1 MRIALERIEKY
12 LYLFQENL
20 PPAVNSREESQERRR
35 KRNSR
40 ESDSRERLTER
51 PVTEKPPIDLA
62 ASIADCCCIGPRS
75 RLPLPRIPPAIM
87 SSMTTA
93 ASSASSS
100 SASSAS
106 CPSIVTGGYPSR
118 EIASEY
124 SSSLPA
130 STTSVAETT
139 PTLANNSRG
148 AVQTS
153 VGNIGSTS
161 QQQQQQQQQPHYHY
175 YQQHYP
181 QAAVAAVTSSYSPP
195 TTTPCS
201 PSTSLGYSSG
211 VPTTTQTVSVP
222 RQLAQ
227 WTKHQTLKL
236 QVLASSIACQNRSF
250 ISSVSHFSS
259 SSFRCPRVDY
269 CFKMIIQSRFFII
282 SARFE
287 FRA

>member
-1 MRIALERIEKY
+1 MKKDCAR
-12 LYLFQENL
+12 LFQESL
-20 PPAVNSREESQERRR
+20 PPTNSREDSQERRR

-51 PVTEKPPIDLA
+51 PEKPPIDLA

-75 RLPLPRIPPAIM
+75 RLPLPRIPPAI
-87 SSMTTA
+87 SSSSTATA

-100 SASSAS
+100 S
-106 CPSIVTGGYPSR
+106 CPSIVAGGCSPP
-118 EIASEY
+118 
-124 SSSLPA
+124 LPA
-130 STTSVAETT
+130 STTGVAETT

-161 QQQQQQQQQPHYHY
+161 QQQQQPLHH
-175 YQQHYP
+175 YQQHYS
-181 QAAVAAVTSSYSPP
+181 QTAVAAVTSS
-195 TTTPCS
+195 S

-236 QVLASSIACQNRSF
+236 QVLASVDRAPRSIICSSLSSAIVILRCSVAVASGLLFRDGHSIALVRSLRKVQ
-250 ISSVSHFSS
+250 VS
-259 SSFRCPRVDY
+259 RVDSVR
-269 CFKMIIQSRFFII
+269 CKRWAQGIQGGV
-282 SARFE
+282 A
-287 FRA
+287 

>member
-1 MRIALERIEKY
+1 MTKEIRRWGLFHRELKKNRIC
-12 LYLFQENL
+12 LFQESL
-20 PPAVNSREESQERRR
+20 PPNSREDSQERRR

-40 ESDSRERLTER
+40 ESDSRERLTEK
-51 PVTEKPPIDLA
+51 PMAEKPPIDLT

-75 RLPLPRIPPAIM
+75 RLPLPRIPPAI
-87 SSMTTA
+87 SSSSTTFSMATA

-100 SASSAS
+100 SASSSS
-106 CPSIVTGGYPSR
+106 CPSIVAGGYLS
-118 EIASEY
+118 EGIAGGCSLP
-124 SSSLPA
+124 LPA
-130 STTSVAETT
+130 STTIVAETT

-161 QQQQQQQQQPHYHY
+161 QQQQQQQQPHHHQ

-181 QAAVAAVTSSYSPP
+181 QTAVAAVTSSYSPP

-201 PSTSLGYSSG
+201 PSTSLSYSSG

-227 WTKHQTLKL
+227 WTKHQTLRL
-236 QVLASSIACQNRSF
+236 QVLASVDRVPRSIDCYSLV
-250 ISSVSHFSS
+250 SPVSHSS
-259 SSFRCPRVDY
+259 
-269 CFKMIIQSRFFII
+269 
-282 SARFE
+282 
-287 FRA
+287 